1 MPSIKTITC
10 VCNRFSTSFCARN
23 HKTNQAIWNL
33 NRKFWNKSTQKIKST
48 TSLTDLFLKSLY
60 KSIYANSYFA
70 LFVIIVT
77 GCDVLSNEISF
88 LTKRW
93 WYCESKL
100 FKSEKWCHLSKHDFP
115 WQEPNPRSSK
125 LLLLSSWL
133 QFCVVTTCYTLLH
146 QATRSEGKNSSRK
159 HKDVLAL
166 IVILSNFS
174 LSYLSFSLWCAIL
187 LQVMLYSA

>member
-1 MPSIKTITC
+1 MLFTLGGITLRESRRITWKKYFC
-10 VCNRFSTSFCARN
+10 STKWWGRRG
-23 HKTNQAIWNL
+23 WL
-33 NRKFWNKSTQKIKST
+33 NPPCPPPL
-48 TSLTDLFLKSLY
+48 SL
-60 KSIYANSYFA
+60 
-70 LFVIIVT
+70 
-77 GCDVLSNEISF
+77 
-88 LTKRW
+88 RW
-93 WYCESKL
+93 WYCECKL

-146 QATRSEGKNSSRK
+146 QATRAEGKNSSRK
-159 HKDVLAL
+159 HKDVLVL

-174 LSYLSFSLWCAIL
+174 LSYLSFNLWCAIL